1 MTIIKASEI
10 LVVMIIR
17 WNSCPIKSS
26 KYFSHITG
34 PDKRKRNKNT
44 HFFQIKKRILS
55 IGMIF
60 ESEVAGLK
68 ITFRLEINGNP
79 NDFLHHPQP
88 CQLMR

>member
-34 PDKRKRNKNT
+34 PDKRKREIKT
-44 HFFQIKKRILS
+44 LIFFK
-55 IGMIF
+55 
-60 ESEVAGLK
+60 
-68 ITFRLEINGNP
+68 
-79 NDFLHHPQP
+79 
-88 CQLMR
+88 